1 MVTQFNLYIS
11 ACNAVYYDF
20 FVWHF
25 VSCKNTTLTIVDVRY
40 WTKQMSLNLQGFF
53 KPSLIPNSKSK
64 IPNPYIIDSYE
75 FLFKD
80 CCLNILN
87 GKNNLLGRYITDRGM
102 IYLVP
107 LMTTTRGQ
115 PATCK

>member
-1 MVTQFNLYIS
+1 MP
-11 ACNAVYYDF
+11 
-20 FVWHF
+20 
-25 VSCKNTTLTIVDVRY
+25 
-40 WTKQMSLNLQGFF
+40 LNLQGFF

-75 FLFKD
+75 LLFKD

-115 PATCK
+115 PATCKWSYFWGNKVIETPLTLKLIHYSIYSESAKKIEVAF

>member
-1 MVTQFNLYIS
+1 MELLYPFEKI
-11 ACNAVYYDF
+11 Y
-20 FVWHF
+20 
-25 VSCKNTTLTIVDVRY
+25 
-40 WTKQMSLNLQGFF
+40 
-53 KPSLIPNSKSK
+53 LILNSKPKFS
-64 IPNPYIIDSYE
+64 NPYIIDSYE

-87 GKNNLLGRYITDRGM
+87 GKNNLLGKYITERGM